1 MSGGPRSG
9 VYTAD
14 ETAAKF
20 GVSPWLVYTSVR
32 RGDFP
37 IRPIRIGRRL
47 VWSKTAVDDLLGS
60 NEEAGR

>member
-1 MSGGPRSG
+1 MSATVSSA
-9 VYTAD
+9 VYTAE

-37 IRPIRIGRRL
+37 VPPIKIGRRL
-47 VWSKTAVDDLLGS
+47 AWPRAAVDERLGLG
-60 NEEAGR
+60 EEAGR